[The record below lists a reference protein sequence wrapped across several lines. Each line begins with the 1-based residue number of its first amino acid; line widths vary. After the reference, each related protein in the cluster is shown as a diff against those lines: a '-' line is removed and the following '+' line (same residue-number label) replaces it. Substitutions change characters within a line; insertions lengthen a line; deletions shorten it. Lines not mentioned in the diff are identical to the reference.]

1 MDTQALH
8 MVTREWGQP
17 DLAVI
22 EEVTE
27 DGVVFQIPTR
37 AHKITGELIEDT
49 AGKTV
54 WRLTDPETGEV
65 GPTVTFTSLDLKAYN
80 ALPDDLKPTRHVFTD
95 TAELWEWY
103 RRRYRGRG
111 MQDY

>member
-22 EEVTE
+22 EEVME
-27 DGVVFQIPTR
+27 DGVVFQNPTR

-80 ALPDDLKPTRHVFTD
+80 APPDDLKPTRHVFTD
-95 TAELWEWY
+95 TAEL
-103 RRRYRGRG
+103 
-111 MQDY
+111 

>member
-1 MDTQALH
+1 MNTQALH
-8 MVTREWGQP
+8 LVTKEYGQP

-37 AHKITGELIEDT
+37 AHKVIGEIIEDT
-49 AGKTV
+49 AEHTV
-54 WRLTDPETGEV
+54 WRLTDPDAGKS
-65 GPTVTFTSLDLKAYN
+65 GPKVIFTPLDLEAYN
-80 ALPDDLKPTRHVFTD
+80 ALPDNLKPTDQAFTD

>member
-1 MDTQALH
+1 MNTQALH
-8 MVTREWGQP
+8 LVAREWGQP
-17 DLAVI
+17 ELAVI
-22 EEVTE
+22 EEVLE
-27 DGVVFQIPTR
+27 DGVVFQNPIR

-49 AGKTV
+49 AEKTV
-54 WRLTDPETGEV
+54 WRLIDPETGER
-65 GPTVTFTSLDLKAYN
+65 GPIVTFTPLDLKAYD
-80 ALPDDLKPTRHVFTD
+80 ALPDNPKPTRQAFTD